1 MSWQSLL
8 LGWLTGPSVPG
19 DRADDTRIVLYSFWE
34 YVAFLANSFVFLLI
48 GLQVNIPT
56 LVTNWQPVLWAILA
70 VLAAHAV
77 VAYGL
82 GWIHNRLT
90 DPIPWRWLHVL
101 NWGGLRGAIA
111 LALALSLPAALGP
124 QRSSCGL

>member
-1 MSWQSLL
+1 M
-8 LGWLTGPSVPG
+8 
-19 DRADDTRIVLYSFWE
+19 
-34 YVAFLANSFVFLLI
+34 AFLANSFVFLLI

-56 LVTNWQPVLWAILA
+56 LLANWQPVLLAIGA
-70 VLAAHAV
+70 VLVSRAV

-90 DPIPWRWLHVL
+90 DPVPWRWLHVL

-111 LALALSLPAALGP
+111 LALALSLPAASG
-124 QRSSCGL
+124 RGATWCG